1 MSKLDRFRKI
11 SLLANGNLFCAL
23 FNLENILL
31 GRPGRINYEASTK
44 MYFSKFN
51 GDKLYFS
58 EKKRSW
64 VYNKGV
70 NIRVS
75 QLAESYFLDKINFKK
90 DDLVVDCGANI
101 GELYFYFSKKPGV
114 KYVGIEP
121 SPKEFEY
128 LKKNAITGH
137 LHNLGLWHENGE
149 LAFYVSS
156 EEADSSLIKPPNFD
170 KVIKVSTRR
179 LDSIINTP
187 VKLLKIEAEGAEP
200 EVIEGCEKLLS
211 QTQYITADLGY
222 ERGIDQQS
230 TLDPV
235 TKYLS
240 NQGFELL
247 EISYKHEYPNTLAL
261 AQQLGITVKLEELW
275 QKGIA
280 ALFKNKSIN

>member
-1 MSKLDRFRKI
+1 M
-11 SLLANGNLFCAL
+11 
-23 FNLENILL
+23 
-31 GRPGRINYEASTK
+31 
-44 MYFSKFN
+44 
-51 GDKLYFS
+51 
-58 EKKRSW
+58 
-64 VYNKGV
+64 
-70 NIRVS
+70 
-75 QLAESYFLDKINFKK
+75 
-90 DDLVVDCGANI
+90 
-101 GELYFYFSKKPGV
+101 
-114 KYVGIEP
+114 
-121 SPKEFEY
+121 
-128 LKKNAITGH
+128 
-137 LHNLGLWHENGE
+137 WHENGE

-156 EEADSSLIKPPNFD
+156 ENADSSLIKPPNFD
-170 KVIKVSTRR
+170 EVIKVSTRR

-200 EVIEGCEKLLS
+200 EVIKGCEKLLS

-240 NQGFELL
+240 NHGFELL
-247 EISYKHEYPNTLAL
+247 EISYKHEYPKTLAL